1 MPKFFL
7 KWKKIYATRS
17 LALASGLVTTT
28 FIATPL
34 TTGYIIYPTFLSFQS
49 LWLGFAQRRRRERV
63 GGGGGVRP

>member
-1 MPKFFL
+1 MLLMPKFFL

-34 TTGYIIYPTFLSFQS
+34 TTGYTQPS
-49 LWLGFAQRRRRERV
+49 
-63 GGGGGVRP
+63 

>member
-34 TTGYIIYPTFLSFQS
+34 TTGYTQPSQAF
-49 LWLGFAQRRRRERV
+49 RV
-63 GGGGGVRP
+63 CLVLR